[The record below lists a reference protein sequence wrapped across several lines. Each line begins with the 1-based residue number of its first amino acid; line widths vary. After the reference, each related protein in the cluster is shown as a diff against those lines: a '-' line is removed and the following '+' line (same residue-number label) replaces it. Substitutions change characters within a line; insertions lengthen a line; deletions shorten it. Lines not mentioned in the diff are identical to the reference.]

1 MPKVE
6 KISHADIYFGM
17 STFERTSRIDPSTTT
32 TRTMMNARHVP
43 YSGTVSA
50 STVAG
55 GIDVLD
61 AVMSGAVR
69 TDFATNR
76 TAISGIVLSNY
87 AATQQ
92 AISGIALSNFASV
105 QQAISGIVACNLA
118 EARALQVGTAGVTGS
133 GWRMDAGNTGW
144 SGWRMPGVSTA
155 LSSIKT
161 IVFTPLRNFSWA
173 NNDYSGVLAEHIS
186 CVKSGHAFSVYRHV
200 TVSGGI
206 VTSGGISG
214 VVSWIAM
221 GI

>member
-32 TRTMMNARHVP
+32 TRTMVNARHVP

-61 AVMSGAVR
+61 AAISGAVR
-69 TDFATNR
+69 TDFVTNR
-76 TAISGIVLSNY
+76 TAISGIVLSNSV
-87 AATQQ
+87 ANRT
-92 AISGIALSNFASV
+92 AISGLHSAKIGN
-105 QQAISGIVACNLA
+105 
-118 EARALQVGTAGVTGS
+118 AGVTGS
-133 GWRMDAGNTGW
+133 GWRMDAGNTAW
-144 SGWRMPGVSTA
+144 SGWRKTAVSTA
-155 LSSIKT
+155 LSSINSM
-161 IVFTPLRNFSWA
+161 VVSPVRSSGWVNA
-173 NNDYSGVLAEHIS
+173 DYSGVLAEHIS
-186 CVKSGHAFSVYRHV
+186 YSKSGHAFDLYRHCI
-200 TVSGGI
+200 VSGGAVGGI

-214 VVSWIAM
+214 IVSWMAM